1 MEFEHCP
8 VLPEQTLESLAVRPD
23 GYYVDGTAGGG
34 GHSSLIARRLT
45 TGRLYA
51 FDQDPDAVATASA
64 RLQGLPAKVICA
76 NFSQM
81 REKLLEEDVA
91 HVDGVLLD
99 LGVSSFQLDSA
110 ARGFSYQKDGKLDM
124 RMSQTGRSAADIVN
138 QVSPQELI
146 RILREYGEE
155 RFAPLIVRKIVRER
169 EIAPILTTKT
179 LAETILSAL
188 PAKARRGKNPC
199 KRTFQALRIAV
210 NGELDHL
217 SKGLDAAF
225 SILIPGGRLS
235 VISFHSLEDRI
246 VKRRFQFWAQGC
258 VCPPDCPVYI
268 CGRTPQ
274 ARIILKKPVTALEEE
289 LEHNPRSRSA
299 KLRAVEKL

>member
-258 VCPPDCPVYI
+258 VCPTDCPVCI

>member
-8 VLPEQTLESLAVRPD
+8 VLPEQTLESLSVRPD

-258 VCPPDCPVYI
+258 VCPPDCPVCI

>member
-146 RILREYGEE
+146 RI
-155 RFAPLIVRKIVRER
+155 
-169 EIAPILTTKT
+169 
-179 LAETILSAL
+179 
-188 PAKARRGKNPC
+188 
-199 KRTFQALRIAV
+199 
-210 NGELDHL
+210 
-217 SKGLDAAF
+217 
-225 SILIPGGRLS
+225 
-235 VISFHSLEDRI
+235 
-246 VKRRFQFWAQGC
+246 
-258 VCPPDCPVYI
+258 
-268 CGRTPQ
+268 
-274 ARIILKKPVTALEEE
+274 
-289 LEHNPRSRSA
+289 
-299 KLRAVEKL
+299 

>member
-1 MEFEHCP
+1 MEFKHCP

-51 FDQDPDAVATASA
+51 FDQDPDAVAAASA
-64 RLQGLPAKVICA
+64 RLQGLPAKVIRA

-81 REKLLEEDVA
+81 REKLLEEGVA

-124 RMSQTGRSAADIVN
+124 RMSQTGCSAAGIVN
-138 QVSPQELI
+138 QASPQELI

-155 RFAPLIVRKIVRER
+155 RFASLIVRKIVRER
-169 EIAPILTTKT
+169 EIAPILTTKA

-225 SILIPGGRLS
+225 SILSPGGRLS

-246 VKRRFQFWAQGC
+246 VKRRFQSWAQGC
-258 VCPPDCPVYI
+258 VCPPDCPVCI
-268 CGRTPQ
+268 CGRTPK

>member
-246 VKRRFQFWAQGC
+246 VKSRFQFWAQGC
-258 VCPPDCPVYI
+258 VCPPDCPVCI

>member
-23 GYYVDGTAGGG
+23 GYYVDGTSGGG

-258 VCPPDCPVYI
+258 VCPPDCPVCI

>member
-51 FDQDPDAVATASA
+51 FDQDPDAVAAASA
-64 RLQGLPAKVICA
+64 RLQGLPAKVIRA

-81 REKLLEEDVA
+81 REKLLEEGVA

-124 RMSQTGRSAADIVN
+124 RMSQTGSSAADIVN
-138 QVSPQELI
+138 QTSPQELI

-169 EIAPILTTKT
+169 EIAPILTTKV

-225 SILIPGGRLS
+225 SILSPGGRLS

-246 VKRRFQFWAQGC
+246 VKRRFQSWAQGC
-258 VCPPDCPVYI
+258 VCPPDCPVCI